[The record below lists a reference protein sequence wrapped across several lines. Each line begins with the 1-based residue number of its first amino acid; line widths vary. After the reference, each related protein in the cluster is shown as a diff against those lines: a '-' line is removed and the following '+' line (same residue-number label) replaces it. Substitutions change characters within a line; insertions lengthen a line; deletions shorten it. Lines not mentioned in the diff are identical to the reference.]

1 MSVRGDPAHPANR
14 GKLCVKG
21 NALGETVGLE
31 DRLLHP
37 QVRGERVSWDY
48 AIATVASGI
57 PRLHPQARPG
67 IRGASTCRA
76 SC

>member
-1 MSVRGDPAHPANR
+1 MRGDPAHPANR

-37 QVRGERVSWDY
+37 QVRGERV
-48 AIATVASGI
+48 TLG
-57 PRLHPQARPG
+57 
-67 IRGASTCRA
+67 
-76 SC
+76 